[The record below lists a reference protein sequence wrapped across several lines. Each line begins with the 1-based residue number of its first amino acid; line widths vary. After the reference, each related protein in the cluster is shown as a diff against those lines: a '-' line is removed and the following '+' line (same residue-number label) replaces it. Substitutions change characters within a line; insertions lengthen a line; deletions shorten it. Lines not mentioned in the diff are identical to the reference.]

1 MLPPALIAGAT
12 RSSYW
17 YHSAHAALSSS
28 AGATAADSST
38 SLRLGMHTHRCRGCH
53 LDFSL
58 VGHGDVELVSSDLEP
73 FDLQV
78 TYRSRSDAESAT
90 GHVRLQAQVGSE
102 NH

>member
-17 YHSAHAALSSS
+17 YHSPHAALSSS

-78 TYRSRSDAESAT
+78 TDRKSTRLNSS
-90 GHVRLQAQVGSE
+90 HVSISYAVFCLKKK
-102 NH
+102 